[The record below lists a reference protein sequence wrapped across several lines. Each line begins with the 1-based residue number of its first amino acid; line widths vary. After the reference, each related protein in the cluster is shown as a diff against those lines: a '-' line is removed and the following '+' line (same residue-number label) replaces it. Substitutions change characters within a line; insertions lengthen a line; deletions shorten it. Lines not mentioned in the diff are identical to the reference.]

1 MAAELPR
8 CAVCRVTIQVGQ
20 NVVFREDGRVNHVEC
35 PPVFCPECGRAIS
48 PRDPIRREGE
58 QMLHGNCWVKRFRST
73 ARAN

>member
-8 CAVCRVTIQVGQ
+8 CAVCRVTIQAGQ

-35 PPVFCPECGRAIS
+35 PPVVCPVCSRTIS
-48 PRDPIRREGE
+48 PHDPIRREGE

-73 ARAN
+73 AHAD